1 LTLFLA
7 AFIISSCKGQDN
19 RISEIPYTLDKRLL
33 VFKGQ
38 LNGIE
43 TNFAFDTG
51 AAEGIASTNKKNGK
65 GIEKTSSNQRISY
78 GNGE

>member
-51 AAEGIASTNKKNGK
+51 AAEGIASTNEKNGK
-65 GIEKTSSNQRISY
+65 GIERTSSNQRISY